1 MARFLDAPGLR
12 PAARTL
18 VAGAAAVILAM
29 GAMGCSA
36 GGTSEPTGDALAA
49 AGQQAESTAG
59 EGQAPDTGSDVSGKS
74 WIDIIGEEQRDEDG
88 VLLTTQELA
97 DYIGVDA
104 SEIAAS
110 SPTSFITCM
119 EEWSDFNNMDTAGN
133 DLIEYEGQETPFL
146 TTGFRTENDVY
157 ISMMIGIS
165 SKSGNFVLRLSAPAE
180 TDNYYLFED
189 DEIPSTDALATIAH
203 ENIL

>member
-1 MARFLDAPGLR
+1 MVRFLDAFGLR

-18 VAGAAAVILAM
+18 VAGAAAVLLAM
-29 GAMGCSA
+29 GAMGCSSGA
-36 GGTSEPTGDALAA
+36 TGAQTGDAPAA
-49 AGQQAESTAG
+49 EEQQAESTAG
-59 EGQAPDTGSDVSGKS
+59 ESQATATSSDVSGKS

-88 VLLTTQELA
+88 VLLTTRELA
-97 DYIGVDA
+97 DYIGVEA

-110 SPTSFITCM
+110 NPTSFITCM

-165 SKSGNFVLRLSAPAE
+165 SKTGNFVIRLSAPAE
-180 TDNYYLFED
+180 TDNFYLSED

>member
-1 MARFLDAPGLR
+1 MVRFLDASGLWS
-12 PAARTL
+12 AARTL
-18 VAGAAAVILAM
+18 VVGAAAVFLAM
-29 GAMGCSA
+29 GAMGCSS
-36 GGTSEPTGDALAA
+36 GGTGAQAGDAPVAEEQQSEPT
-49 AGQQAESTAG
+49 AG
-59 EGQAPDTGSDVSGKS
+59 ESQAPDTSSDVSGKS

-88 VLLTTQELA
+88 VLLTAQELA

-110 SPTSFITCM
+110 NPSSFIACM

-165 SKSGNFVLRLSAPAE
+165 SKTGNFLFRLSAPAE